1 LLRISAGSRALML
14 DTYKFLPD
22 GRFIGDIEN
31 ITFLSMFNDL
41 GYAFYSDYLVY
52 GMAISVI
59 SSS

>member
-1 LLRISAGSRALML
+1 LLGISAGSRVLRLAV
-14 DTYKFLPD
+14 YKFLPD

-31 ITFLSMFNDL
+31 ITFLSVFNDL

-52 GMAISVI
+52 GMTISVI

>member
-1 LLRISAGSRALML
+1 ML